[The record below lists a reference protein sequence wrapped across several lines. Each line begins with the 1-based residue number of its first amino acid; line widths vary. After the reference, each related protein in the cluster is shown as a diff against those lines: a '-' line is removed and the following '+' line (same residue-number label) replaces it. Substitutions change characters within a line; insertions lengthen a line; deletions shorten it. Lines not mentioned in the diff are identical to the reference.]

1 MLYRAKAN
9 MVQITSSQIKKWKI
23 WSDLI
28 VVWLTMIGTLA
39 GGGYALIQYLDNS
52 NAERA
57 KETLKFVER
66 FDKDRL
72 YDSRQKIDIAL
83 MQMEEGLRKKIK
95 EGEPEY
101 LTYLEAGIN
110 EKLISHHLNQL
121 FDFYDQLHACSL
133 ANLCDTDISIRFFGK
148 YAYDLVG
155 TIFPYIEKQKTQ
167 SGDAQYGSGIK
178 FYFSKYKEQQDKQP

>member
-1 MLYRAKAN
+1 
-9 MVQITSSQIKKWKI
+9 MVQITSSQIKKWKM
-23 WSDLI
+23 WSDLF
-28 VVWLTMIGTLA
+28 VVWLTMLGTLA
-39 GGGYALIQYLDNS
+39 GGGYALVQYLDNS

-72 YDSRQKIDIAL
+72 YESRQRIDMAL
-83 MQMEEGLRKKIK
+83 EQMEDELRKKLK
-95 EGEPEY
+95 EGESEY
-101 LTYLEAGIN
+101 QAHLKAGIKD
-110 EKLISHHLNQL
+110 KLLFYHLNQI
-121 FDFYDQLHACSL
+121 FDFYDQLHACSV
-133 ANLCDTDISIRFFGK
+133 ANLCDADISLRFFGK

-155 TIFPYIEKQKTQ
+155 TIYPYIEQQKTQ